1 MELNTSG
8 QDGLKKSIVA
18 FRELPVINKITP
30 CGARTRNL
38 RIRSP
43 TPCPL
48 GQGGHICFVN
58 VRKAFQNKAV
68 WHLQG
73 AQRGA
78 SDPLMKKPPTWSL
91 TATGAGLGALGLRGV
106 PCRPSCQAK
115 NTCPRAAGIPL
126 SWLCQCWS
134 TPCGTRTRTL
144 RIRSPTPCPLGQGG
158 HSAYV
163 NIKDAVQNKAAWH
176 LQGAQRGAADPFR
189 PEVSQQRAQAL
200 ELWDSRACLA
210 GQVPRPGTP
219 VQELLVF
226 H

>member
-1 MELNTSG
+1 MPHP
-8 QDGLKKSIVA
+8 
-18 FRELPVINKITP
+18 LPLHV
-30 CGARTRNL
+30 
-38 RIRSP
+38 
-43 TPCPL
+43 
-48 GQGGHICFVN
+48 HIK
-58 VRKAFQNKAV
+58 R
-68 WHLQG
+68 
-73 AQRGA
+73 
-78 SDPLMKKPPTWSL
+78 
-91 TATGAGLGALGLRGV
+91 
-106 PCRPSCQAK
+106 
-115 NTCPRAAGIPL
+115 
-126 SWLCQCWS
+126 
-134 TPCGTRTRTL
+134 TPCGTRTRNL

-226 H
+226 HGAGCANARAPPAGLEPAIFGLEVRRLVH